1 MKRSLFLLWL
11 GVCLV
16 LILAAV
22 GQSVW
27 GISTGHGF
35 GSTQAIGAQIHQ
47 TPSAAVTAVAT
58 VPPRGTPGPT
68 FTPVITLSNT
78 YLDQ

>member
-11 GVCLV
+11 GLCLA

-27 GISTGHGF
+27 GISTGHGV
-35 GSTQAIGAQIHQ
+35 GSTQALGAQINQ
-47 TPSAAVTAVAT
+47 TPTVAQTAVAT
-58 VPPRGTPGPT
+58 ISPRGTPGPT
-68 FTPVITLSNT
+68 FTPVATLSDT